1 LSPANIFTSIRL
13 LLIPVFAV
21 TAWNYGISVE
31 SGHAHEPLRYLAV
44 TLFLII
50 AAGDAVD
57 GYLARKFGKTR
68 LGAMLDPLADKVLM
82 LVSLVILSQVR
93 WGADG
98 WIIPVWFVVMVVL
111 RDVSISLGCLFIIWS
126 GKKLEVNTNWMGK
139 ASTAA
144 QLITLGWVML
154 KIIPLTPLIPTV
166 VAATLTLWSSWFYVR
181 EAWRQLQPE

>member
-1 LSPANIFTSIRL
+1 MGPANIFTIIRL

-21 TAWNYGISVE
+21 VAWKYGISVE
-31 SGHAHEPLRYLAV
+31 ADAPREPLRYLAC

-50 AAGDAVD
+50 AAGDAFD
-57 GYLARKFGKTR
+57 GYLARKYGSTR

-82 LVSLVILSQVR
+82 LVSLIILSQVR

-111 RDVSISLGCLFIIWS
+111 RDVSISIGCLFVIWS
-126 GKKLEVNTNWMGK
+126 GKKLEVNTSWVGK
-139 ASTAA
+139 ATTTA
-144 QLITLGWVML
+144 QLVTLGWVML